1 MRRDEF
7 FKVSVIMPVYNAATY
22 IDRAIVSAQKL
33 EEVLE
38 IIIVDDASKDASMQ
52 IARTKA
58 EDDSRIVLLS
68 TGKSTPQGSAVARN
82 IGIRQA
88 QAPFIAFL
96 DADDYYLPNRFEC
109 TPDLFGRD
117 ADTEAVI
124 EAVSMVDP
132 YGLNSGSLA
141 PRGRSSISLALD
153 FFRFNNRGPH
163 LNGLTVRKTVLES
176 LVFDEDLFYAQD
188 TLFFSTLFLYHQ
200 VRGSCEDQR
209 VAAYV
214 IHGNNSIFK
223 KDIRNK
229 IDPLLSKKLLSLVS
243 SSLPYA
249 IRFYLFKRSLV
260 RQCSSNSKLKVIR
273 YLCYLKTAILILF
286 QHPLLFPGAFLRAY
300 IFDKG
305 RP

>member
-96 DADDYYLPNRFEC
+96 DADDYY
-109 TPDLFGRD
+109 
-117 ADTEAVI
+117 
-124 EAVSMVDP
+124 
-132 YGLNSGSLA
+132 
-141 PRGRSSISLALD
+141 
-153 FFRFNNRGPH
+153 
-163 LNGLTVRKTVLES
+163 
-176 LVFDEDLFYAQD
+176 
-188 TLFFSTLFLYHQ
+188 
-200 VRGSCEDQR
+200 
-209 VAAYV
+209 
-214 IHGNNSIFK
+214 
-223 KDIRNK
+223 
-229 IDPLLSKKLLSLVS
+229 
-243 SSLPYA
+243 
-249 IRFYLFKRSLV
+249 
-260 RQCSSNSKLKVIR
+260 
-273 YLCYLKTAILILF
+273 
-286 QHPLLFPGAFLRAY
+286 
-300 IFDKG
+300 
-305 RP
+305 